1 VFAVRRF
8 SGSVPRP
15 AAALLVLLAL
25 ASFSVAMPAAAGAA
39 GVEGGNA
46 FNELSEKAGE
56 ATTSTETTATTKTS
70 ENEPRNSNKTI
81 LIGIGAAVV
90 LLIAIGYVIV
100 RDARRV
106 APAGPDDVGEGKRGS
121 DPGVRQANRRA
132 KSKAAR
138 QARRKNR

>member
-1 VFAVRRF
+1 M
-8 SGSVPRP
+8 
-15 AAALLVLLAL
+15 
-25 ASFSVAMPAAAGAA
+25 SFSAVMPVAAGAA

-46 FNELSEKAGE
+46 FNELSQKAGE
-56 ATTSTETTATTKTS
+56 ETTPTETTATTKTA

-90 LLIAIGYVIV
+90 LLLVIGYVIV

-106 APAGPDDVGEGKRGS
+106 APAGPDDVGEGKRGH
-121 DPGVRQANRRA
+121 DPAVRHANRRTKA
-132 KSKAAR
+132 KAAR